1 MDILFKIGKTEIT
14 LTLRRGVTLDVWSYA
29 TIRRGPI
36 SWACG
41 VTW

>member
-1 MDILFKIGKTEIT
+1 MDLKLTLGKTELT
-14 LTLRRGVTLDVWSYA
+14 LTFRRGVTLDVWSYA

-41 VTW
+41 ITW